1 MNSFKRKTINKVI
14 LQEDTQSIGV
24 LKGGII
30 GRPQKDKGSYR
41 KRDILGKLQLR
52 DSAGT
57 SFPLAMV
64 YFQVYMCADGDSDC
78 LVNFTTLLYHLLVF
92 VKLSW
97 GSSGAMRCP

>member
-1 MNSFKRKTINKVI
+1 MVRFSLNLQTISQFVNSFKRTTINKVM

-57 SFPLAMV
+57 SFPP
-64 YFQVYMCADGDSDC
+64 G
-78 LVNFTTLLYHLLVF
+78 NGLLSSIYVCRRRLR
-92 VKLSW
+92 LS
-97 GSSGAMRCP
+97 C